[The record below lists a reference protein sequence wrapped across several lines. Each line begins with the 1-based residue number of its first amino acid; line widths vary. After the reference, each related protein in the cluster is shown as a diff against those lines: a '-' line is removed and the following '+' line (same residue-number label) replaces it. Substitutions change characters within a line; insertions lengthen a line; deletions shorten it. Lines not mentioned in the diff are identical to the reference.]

1 MSVNVGRKRAQQY
14 SPEAEEEK
22 TSVFVKLALTVS
34 RIAATGSINEPR
46 QNESR
51 QNESRQNESRQNES
65 RQAETFE
72 IVGKVGSRNIVKC
85 NRCLQ

>member
-51 QNESRQNESRQNES
+51 QNESRQ
-65 RQAETFE
+65 AETFE

>member
-51 QNESRQNESRQNES
+51 QNESRQNESRQ
-65 RQAETFE
+65 AETFE